1 MNNLLS
7 ELRRRNVFRV
17 AMVYGVV
24 GWLLA
29 QVAVMLENAF
39 SLPVW
44 FDTLVISLLL
54 IGFPIALI
62 FSWAFELTPEGF
74 QPTDKNVRTSSD
86 ADLTRKKKRGL
97 NVVIISGLVV
107 AVAVLLFREVTDTRA
122 PVGASMAQA
131 EAPSDMSIAVLP
143 FEDFSADKDQ
153 AYFANGISEELLN
166 VLARIQGLR
175 VSSRTSAFAF
185 KGQGTPIREIAE
197 ALNVAHVLEG
207 SIRKSGNTL
216 RITAQLIN
224 PKTDVHMWS
233 ETYDRPLTADNIFK
247 IQDEIAAAIVT
258 ELKGQLKF
266 EAVTEPTARTANLE
280 AYQLYLRARENMRL
294 REGEALRKAET
305 GFKQVIALD
314 PNFAPAYAG
323 LADTYML
330 LDTYGGLDDAEA
342 IRLATPHVEQALK
355 LGPNSAEAL
364 NSASL
369 LATINVDI
377 DKALE
382 FAKRAIAANPNYSTA
397 YIRLGNS
404 YVAKSQHAESLAA
417 YQKGLEIDPLSPIL
431 LTNLAYS
438 QLAMG
443 KIEDAKA
450 SAEKNIL
457 HNPENALAYEML
469 ATIHWQENDLTGAHG
484 YFKDSQ
490 AFNPESDSVQTN
502 LGTIYADV
510 GLLDLAIKTARDPAI
525 KADFLARN
533 GQAEAAR
540 KTLPENANPMNK
552 LNAQYALRDYE
563 AVIESFKPVAEAM
576 GLPDKLTPD
585 SQNIIV
591 FAYLAF
597 VLNRE
602 GHPDFAKYAKV
613 LDTYFAGKTSI
624 DFKELLDLESGVIYS
639 ILKDETD
646 ASFDWI
652 NRMVD
657 LEIAANTLNSPIYD
671 GLRDSSKF
679 SETAKRMEA
688 LQSKYRAEIEAQL
701 ANPKPNWIVPE

>member
-1 MNNLLS
+1 MNNFLS

-62 FSWAFELTPEGF
+62 FSWAFELTPEGLR
-74 QPTDKNVRTSSD
+74 PTDKVVGASSD
-86 ADLTRKKKRGL
+86 TDLARKKKSGL
-97 NVVIISGLVV
+97 NVVIIGGLAV
-107 AVAVLLFREVTDTRA
+107 AVAALLFREVTDTRA
-122 PVGASMAQA
+122 SAGASMAQA

-185 KGQGTPIREIAE
+185 KGQGTPITEIAE

-207 SIRKSGNTL
+207 SIRKSGDTL

-247 IQDEIAAAIVT
+247 IQDEIAAAIVA

-266 EAVTEPTARTANLE
+266 EAVSESSARTANLE
-280 AYQLYLRARENMRL
+280 AYQHYLRARENMRF
-294 REGEALRKAET
+294 REGVTLRKAET
-305 GFKQVIALD
+305 GFKHAIALD

-355 LGPNSAEAL
+355 LDPNSAEAL

-369 LATINVDI
+369 LAALNVEI
-377 DKALE
+377 DRALE
-382 FAKRAIAANPNYSTA
+382 YAKRAIEANPNNSTA
-397 YIRLGNS
+397 YIRLGNA
-404 YVAKSQHAESLAA
+404 YVSKSQYEESLAA
-417 YQKGLEIDPLSPIL
+417 YQKGLEIDPLSPVL
-431 LTNLAYS
+431 LTNLGYS
-438 QLAMG
+438 QLALG
-443 KIEDAKA
+443 QTEDAKA

-457 HNPENALAYEML
+457 HNPENAVAYGML
-469 ATIHWQENDLTGAHG
+469 ASIHWQENDLASAHG
-484 YFKDSQ
+484 YFKEAQ
-490 AFNPESDSVQTN
+490 AFNPESDSVQAN
-502 LGTIYADV
+502 LGRIYADV
-510 GLLDLAIKTARDPAI
+510 GLLNLAIKTARDPAI
-525 KADFLARN
+525 KADFLAQS
-533 GQAEAAR
+533 GEAEAA
-540 KTLPENANPMNK
+540 KKILPENANPMIK
-552 LNAQYALRDYE
+552 MNAQFAIRDYE
-563 AVIESFKPVAEAM
+563 AVIETFKPVAEAL
-576 GLPDKLTPD
+576 GLPDRLTPET
-585 SQNIIV
+585 QNIAV
-591 FAYLAF
+591 FAYPAF
-597 VLNRE
+597 VLDRE
-602 GHPDFAKYAKV
+602 GHPDAARYANV
-613 LDTYFAGKTSI
+613 LRTYFAGKTPT
-624 DFKELLDLESGVIYS
+624 DFTEFSDLEAGAIYR
-639 ILKDETD
+639 ILRDEAD
-646 ASFDWI
+646 ASFAWVD
-652 NRMVD
+652 RMVE
-657 LEIAANTLNSPIYD
+657 LGFAAAILDSPIYD
-671 GLRDSSKF
+671 GLGDSPKF
-679 SETAKRMEA
+679 SETAKRMGA

-701 ANPKPNWIVPE
+701 VNPKPNWIVPE